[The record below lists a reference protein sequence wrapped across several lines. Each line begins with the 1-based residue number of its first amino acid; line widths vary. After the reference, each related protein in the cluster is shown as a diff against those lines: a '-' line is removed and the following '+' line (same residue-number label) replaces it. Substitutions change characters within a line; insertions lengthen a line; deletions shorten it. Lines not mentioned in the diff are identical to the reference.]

1 MSFEQLSNEE
11 FFDKKHKQKQKES
24 QQEFFESQK
33 LRLETSRLLQSLAQD
48 ISRKYGLDIVEVKRL
63 IEDKTYSNLEDLQ
76 KSLWNDES
84 INIKNLLWEIN
95 NAKTLIEDLSK
106 KHRDQLK
113 NSISRFPLEV
123 DKHDY
128 ISSRK
133 IFSKPFIA
141 RIQEPKNISDNIL
154 WAGVWIIDSSEAV
167 IFFLYN
173 LGKWILL
180 TPYHVYLLL
189 RWEGKI
195 KL

>member
-1 MSFEQLSNEE
+1 MSFEQSNNEE
-11 FFDKKHKQKQKES
+11 IFDKKRRKKEENS
-24 QQEFFESQK
+24 RQDFFESQK

-48 ISRKYGLDIVEVKRL
+48 ISRKYGIDIVEVKRL

-76 KSLWNDES
+76 KSLGNNES
-84 INIKNLLWEIN
+84 INTQTLLWEIN
-95 NAKTLIEDLSK
+95 SAKSLIEDLSK
-106 KHRDQLK
+106 KHREQLK

-123 DKHDY
+123 ENHNY

-133 IFSKPFIA
+133 IFSKGFIN
-141 RIQEPKNISDNIL
+141 RIQNPRNISDNIL
-154 WAGVWIIDSSEAV
+154 WAWVGVIDSTEAV

-180 TPYHVYLLL
+180 TPYHIYLLL
-189 RWEGKI
+189 KRKGKI